1 MIVIL
6 TSGSAFSIRG
16 RAFPPHGNPVVY
28 SIAISWLI
36 SIAIAFV
43 SSAIFFRVN
52 PTLFSLAHWE
62 KQGEIYDRAGIR
74 AFRWVLFHSPLGWI
88 NPNFHLRA
96 SRADCDRLL
105 REMNSSEGVHWL
117 TFGVS
122 SMLAISYLLHD
133 RAVYGYVLLLVR
145 IPLRPV
151 PHNAPT
157 LESRSRV
164 AGVGTPCAYH
174 LERCDV
180 SGVQTKLREH
190 LLNPRHPRIS
200 GTTHF

>member
-1 MIVIL
+1 MRSLLMIVIL
-6 TSGSAFSIRG
+6 TSGSVYSIDG
-16 RAFPPHGNPVVY
+16 RAFPPHGNPLVY

-36 SIAIAFV
+36 SMTIAVV

-105 REMNSSEGVHWL
+105 IEMNSSEGVHWL
-117 TFGVS
+117 TCVVS
-122 SMLAISYLLHD
+122 IMLAISYLLHD
-133 RAVYGYVLLLVR
+133 HAVYGYVMLLVR
-145 IPLRPV
+145 IPFDLYPIMLQRWNRGRVWRVSERPA
-151 PHNAPT
+151 HT
-157 LESRSRV
+157 
-164 AGVGTPCAYH
+164 
-174 LERCDV
+174 
-180 SGVQTKLREH
+180 
-190 LLNPRHPRIS
+190 I
-200 GTTHF
+200 

>member
-1 MIVIL
+1 MSRAPQAEQVIRAMRGTLMIVIL

-145 IPLRPV
+145 IPFDLYPIMLQRWNRGRVCWDALRIP
-151 PHNAPT
+151 
-157 LESRSRV
+157 SREVRRFWR
-164 AGVGTPCAYH
+164 P
-174 LERCDV
+174 D
-180 SGVQTKLREH
+180 
-190 LLNPRHPRIS
+190 
-200 GTTHF
+200 